1 MTAYPAEG
9 CMPMRSVLP
18 NRLPTQHSNTP
29 PQPTETTRPR
39 ASKKELTLILTQVEE
54 RLARWVAAVLA
65 TLDGASDNDFRPWPD
80 RRFLV
85 SGGSCPQPRGL
96 DLLAQS
102 TRPGAGTFPTNE
114 RPSHAR

>member
-1 MTAYPAEG
+1 
-9 CMPMRSVLP
+9 MRPVSL

-29 PQPTETTRPR
+29 PQHIETRRPT
-39 ASKKELTLILTQVEE
+39 ASERKLTLNSTQVEE

-102 TRPGAGTFPTNE
+102 TRPGAGSFPTNE
-114 RPSHAR
+114 RN